1 MNHGEIKCSGSPLFL
16 KNSYGSGYSLTVSKT
31 EHFNEVAYL
40 NLISQSLA
48 NYKIETNIAAE
59 IKISLPYEAADKLP
73 DLLTR
78 VEVQKQAIGIATY
91 GISSSTIEEV
101 FLKYVQ

>member
-1 MNHGEIKCSGSPLFL
+1 MNHGEVKCCGSPLFL
-16 KNSYGSGYSLTVSKT
+16 KNAYGSGYSLTVSKADNFD
-31 EHFNEVAYL
+31 ERSFL

-59 IKISLPYEAADKLP
+59 IKVSLPYDAVDRLP
-73 DLLTR
+73 DLLTQ
-78 VEVQKQAIGIATY
+78 VELLKQKIGIATY

-101 FLKYVQ
+101 FLK